1 MGVIFWVI
9 ILYFLVG
16 EILNKNNSIN
26 YGCVKLKNKS
36 IEILRKKL
44 VLIGKGFKVKEN
56 FY

>member
-1 MGVIFWVI
+1 MGVIFRVI